1 MEDKNCR
8 SLSFLAKTIG
18 TLVSISGA
26 FVVTLYKGPELL
38 TREVSPMLNH
48 NYIGVAQSSWIIG
61 GLFLAADCL
70 FASGYII
77 VQVQVNRYQ

>member
-1 MEDKNCR
+1 MEEKNYG
-8 SLSFLAKTIG
+8 SLSFLAKIIG

-26 FVVTLYKGPELL
+26 FVVTLYKGPQIL
-38 TREVSPMLNH
+38 THEISPMLNYK
-48 NYIGVAQSSWIIG
+48 YIGVAQSSWIIG

-77 VQVQVNRYQ
+77 VQVQIYT